1 MSEAAAHSEPTA
13 APPLTPGLRAN
24 LQHDLMS
31 GFLVF
36 LIALPL
42 CLGIAQT
49 SGYPAIMGVWT
60 AVLGGLITTFI
71 SNSQLTI
78 KGPAAGMIVI
88 VLGAVT
94 GFEDDLRNE
103 RVAAAVSAGQSE
115 AVAKQAFESPEAK
128 AALRAEAYRL
138 AIGVGVIA
146 GIIQI
151 LFGVFRAASLAELCP
166 MTPIHALLASIG
178 IIIMFK
184 TGYVMLGLKAPGGA
198 AIESVLQ
205 FPSAVPNAFSTPA
218 AANVAIVGLASLGL
232 LILLTQVKIPYLKT
246 VPAQI
251 LVLIAAVP
259 LALALNV
266 PKDYLVQMPDVV
278 GNPESAIARPDF
290 GRLLTQTGVISIILF
305 AMIGSLESVLSAK
318 AIDLLDPWRRK
329 TDLNRDMLGIGVAN
343 TASSAIGALPMI
355 SEIVRSKANIDN
367 GARTKYAN
375 FFHGLFLLVAAVA
388 LTKLIALIPNAALAA
403 LLVYVG
409 FRLAH
414 PREFVHA
421 FKVGPEQLVVF
432 VTTIVVILMTDL
444 LIGFAAG
451 VAMELLFHV
460 LNGASVG
467 RLLGAE
473 VEVVD
478 VDAKAAL
485 LRVRGPAVFSNWLGL
500 RKKLLSAGE
509 DRDVVVDLSE
519 TTLVDHT
526 VMDKL
531 RGLEQEFA
539 AKGRQLDIRGLK
551 AHTPLGWEKT
561 SAHKRRGTE
570 AAVPATTA

>member
-1 MSEAAAHSEPTA
+1 VSDPAAPADPSA
-13 APPLTPGLRAN
+13 VPPLTPGFKAN
-24 LQHDLMS
+24 APYDLLS

-42 CLGIAQT
+42 CLGIAQA
-49 SGYPAIMGVWT
+49 SGYPAVTGIWT

-94 GFEDDLRNE
+94 GFEDDLRGE
-103 RVAAAVSAGQSE
+103 RVAAAVSAGQSQ
-115 AVAKQAFESPEAK
+115 AVAEQALDTPEAK

-184 TGYVMLGLKAPGGA
+184 SGFVMLGLKAPGGA
-198 AIESVLQ
+198 AIESVIQ
-205 FPSAVPNAFSTPA
+205 FPGIAPSAFASPETT
-218 AANVAIVGLASLGL
+218 NVAIVGLVSLGL
-232 LILLTQVKIPYLKT
+232 LVLLTQGKIPYLKR

-251 LVLIAAVP
+251 LVLVAAVP
-259 LALALNV
+259 LALGLAL
-266 PKDYLVQMPDVV
+266 PSGFLVQMPDVV
-278 GNPESAIARPDF
+278 GHPESAFARPDCS
-290 GRLLTQTGVISIILF
+290 RLLTQTGIVSIILF

-318 AIDLLDPWRRK
+318 AIDLLDPWRRT
-329 TDLNRDMLGIGVAN
+329 TDLNRDILGVGVAN
-343 TASSAIGALPMI
+343 TASSAIGGLPMI

-367 GARTKYAN
+367 GARTRYAN

-451 VAMELLFHV
+451 VAMELVFHMI
-460 LNGASVG
+460 NGASPWKV
-467 RLLGAE
+467 AAD

-478 VDAKAAL
+478 VGAKTAL
-485 LRVRGPAVFSNWLGL
+485 LRVRGAAMFTNWLGL
-500 RKKLLSAGE
+500 RKKLLSVGE
-509 DRDVVVDLSE
+509 DRNVVVDLSE

-531 RGLEQEFA
+531 RGLEREFA
-539 AKGRQLDIRGLK
+539 AKGRRLEVRGLE
-551 AHTPLGWEKT
+551 AHKPLGWEKT
-561 SAHKRRGTE
+561 SAHKRRGAE
-570 AAVPATTA
+570 VPVPAPTA